1 VVRAPIKIALL
12 LDSLAALLGLISGCQ
27 PAGSLG
33 RSGVEL
39 TAPASWRPVEP
50 STQVV
55 PGVPLAAWSGPDGSS
70 LVLYRTL
77 WVPAG
82 TAEMLAEALGNRLE
96 NLPGLRLLVK
106 RTETVGGMI
115 AARVEVVAPGTG
127 GALAATGMGTPVEP
141 PGKTLFPTRQL
152 TLGFARPGDTFY
164 LTWHVPESSYERI
177 APEIQTTLESIRF
190 ATSGKPSSNAY

>member
-1 VVRAPIKIALL
+1 MDRAPIKIALL
-12 LDSLAALLGLISGCQ
+12 LDTLAALLGLISGCQ
-27 PAGSLG
+27 PAGPLG
-33 RSGVEL
+33 QAGVEL
-39 TAPASWRPVEP
+39 TPPASWRPVEA
-50 STQVV
+50 SAQIV

-106 RTETVGGMI
+106 RTETAGGRA

-127 GALAATGMGTPVEP
+127 GALAATGLGTPVEP
-141 PGKTLFPTRQL
+141 TGKTLFPTRQV
-152 TLGFARPGDTFY
+152 TLGFARPGDTLY
-164 LTWHVPESSYERI
+164 LTWHVPESSYQQI
-177 APEIQTTLESIRF
+177 APEIQTTLDSLRF
-190 ATSGKPSSNAY
+190 AASGKPSSSAD